1 MRMRDYCTS
10 PKHVFEM
17 CLNIIR
23 VAYETGNYPLVS
35 QYVSKAESAF
45 GGLDDVD
52 RKSNMDI
59 YSKLQIASGLSHLDS
74 SNYKEAALKFLS
86 IHDDLETGYNDV
98 ISDTDI
104 AAIGGILTVVSFDR
118 VELREMLA
126 SDTHFKNYLE
136 KTPKVEEILLSY
148 HESQY
153 PTLFKTLK
161 EVEVRFYFYFFLNF
175 YF

>member
-45 GGLDDVD
+45 SGFDETEKKEFMDV
-52 RKSNMDI
+52 
-59 YSKLQIASGLSHLDS
+59 YSKLQIASGLAHLDS

-86 IHDDLETGYNDV
+86 VHDDLENGYNDV
-98 ISDTDI
+98 LSDLDI
-104 AAIGGILTVVSFDR
+104 ASIGGILTVVSFDR
-118 VELREMLA
+118 IELREMLA
-126 SDTHFKNYLE
+126 ADIHFKNFLE
-136 KTPKVEEILLSY
+136 KTPKVEEILTSF
-148 HESQY
+148 HDGQY
-153 PTLFKTLK
+153 PTLFKLLN
-161 EVEVRFYFYFFLNF
+161 EIQVRNF
-175 YF
+175 HC